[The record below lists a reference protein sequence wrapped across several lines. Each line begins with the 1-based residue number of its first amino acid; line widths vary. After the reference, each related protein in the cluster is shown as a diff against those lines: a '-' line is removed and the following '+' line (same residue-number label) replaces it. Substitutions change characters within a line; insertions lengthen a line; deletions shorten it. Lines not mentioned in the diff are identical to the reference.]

1 MEKLVYLFEK
11 GASTDLVGMSR
22 RILDCARDIDSH
34 NRCDQIWI
42 NVWEGDPAVRA
53 LAGSYATPDR
63 DKSLVGSLS
72 IWLDCL
78 DDRAWIE
85 ERLWMLDIPFHGY
98 LVTESIVLEYGERD
112 WPAGE
117 RSPGI
122 TLVAAFRK
130 PRQLADHEF
139 YRRWHEGHSKLSL
152 ELHPL
157 WRYVRNTV
165 ARAVTTDAPDFRAIV
180 EERVRRYED
189 MEPDAFYRG
198 KQDVAT
204 NDLATFV
211 DFSGVDQMRI
221 ELMSEYIFW
230 QRPRKS
236 VLTLPANPVL
246 SRVESN
252 RRLFHE

>member
-11 GASTDLVGMSR
+11 GASADLVEVSR
-22 RILDCARDIDSH
+22 RILDCAREIDSN
-34 NRCDQIWI
+34 NRCDEVWI
-42 NVWEGDPAVRA
+42 NVWEGDPTVRA
-53 LAGSYATPDR
+53 LAGNYATPDR
-63 DKSLVGSLS
+63 DKALVGSLS

-85 ERLWMLDIPFHGY
+85 ERLRKLGIPFHGY
-98 LVTESIVLEYGERD
+98 LVTESVVREYEARD

-130 PRQLADHEF
+130 PRQLSDQEF

-152 ELHPL
+152 EIHPL
-157 WRYVRNTV
+157 WRYVRNAV
-165 ARAVTTDAPDFRAIV
+165 ARAITPEAPDFRAIV

-211 DFSGVDQMRI
+211 DFGGIDQMRI
-221 ELMSEYIFW
+221 ELMSEYILR
-230 QRPRKS
+230 QRPRKIDS
-236 VLTLPANPVL
+236 SPSSKPSPLTG
-246 SRVESN
+246 
-252 RRLFHE
+252 